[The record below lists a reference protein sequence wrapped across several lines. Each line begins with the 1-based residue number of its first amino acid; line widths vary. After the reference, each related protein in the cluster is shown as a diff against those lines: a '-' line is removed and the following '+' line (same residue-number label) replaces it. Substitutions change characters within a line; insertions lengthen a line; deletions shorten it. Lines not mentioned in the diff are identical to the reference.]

1 MPEKTATPP
10 QEDVWSEWLL
20 HRRHADDSE
29 YSEVVQ
35 TTVEGYAKRVLDG
48 AQLVPGSTL
57 VDIGS
62 GEGLIPF
69 RAIERVGPT
78 LRVILTDVSAPML
91 RYAQTVAVKRGV
103 QDQCTFLEC
112 SADRL
117 EGIADSSVDVVTTR
131 AALAY
136 VADKNAA
143 FRECYRILTPGGR
156 ISIAEPIFAEEA
168 LIAQRLR
175 MQVDSEGIRPS
186 NLLLR
191 LVHRCKSAQ
200 FPDTEQERAKS
211 PHVNY
216 SERDLLKMVQE
227 AGFSDIHLELHID
240 VTQPPAISWEVLM
253 GGSPHPW
260 ARPLGVILEED
271 FTPEE
276 RDFFERA
283 MRPSVESGT
292 ETLTERTVYLTGT
305 KPLTG

>member
-1 MPEKTATPP
+1 MPAKAANPP
-10 QEDVWSEWLL
+10 QDDVWSEWLL
-20 HRRHADDSE
+20 HRRHADDSG
-29 YSEVVQ
+29 YGAVVQ

-48 AQLVPGSTL
+48 AQLAPCSTL

-69 RAIERVGPT
+69 RAIERIGPT
-78 LRVILTDVSAPML
+78 LRVILTDVSVPML
-91 RYAQTVAVKRGV
+91 RYAQTVAVERGV

-112 SADRL
+112 SAERL

-143 FRECYRILTPGGR
+143 FRECYRILRPGGR
-156 ISIAEPIFAEEA
+156 ISIAEPIFADEA

-175 MQVDSEGIRPS
+175 IQVDSEGVRPS
-186 NLLLR
+186 NLMLR
-191 LVHRCKSAQ
+191 LVHRCKAAQ
-200 FPDTEQERAKS
+200 FPDTEQGRARS

-216 SERDLLKMVQE
+216 SERDLLKMVQD
-227 AGFSDIHLELHID
+227 AGFFDIHLELHID
-240 VTQPPAISWEVLM
+240 VTQPPAVSWEVLM
-253 GGSPHPW
+253 GASPHPW
-260 ARPLGVILEED
+260 ARPLGAILEEE

-283 MRPSVESGT
+283 MRPSLESGT
-292 ETLTERTVYLTGT
+292 DSLTERTVYLTAT
-305 KPLTG
+305 KP